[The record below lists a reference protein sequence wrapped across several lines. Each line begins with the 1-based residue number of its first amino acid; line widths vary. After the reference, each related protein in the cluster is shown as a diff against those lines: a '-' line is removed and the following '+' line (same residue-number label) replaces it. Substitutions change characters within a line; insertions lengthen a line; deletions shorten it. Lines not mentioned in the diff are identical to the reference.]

1 MNRDRSSDCLLVVVL
16 ALSFLSLPVAFGAT
30 STAAPAAAA
39 LQPGQAA
46 GSLTVGDKTITLSHA
61 STYAT
66 TYMDKKHVVLLLTDQ
81 ALPAASWKDAAD
93 MMMYRMA
100 GHKFGG
106 VEFYLDDQRHVTMAN
121 YYAAEDSPIGG
132 NPVFELKLDA
142 GAGKTLSGSARST
155 PFAATLHSPVKL
167 EVRFNAPL
175 P

>member
-1 MNRDRSSDCLLVVVL
+1 MNRDRCSDSLIVVAL
-16 ALSFLSLPVAFGAT
+16 ALSFLTVPVAFGAVT
-30 STAAPAAAA
+30 

-46 GSLTVGDKTITLSHA
+46 GSMTVGDKTIQLSHA

-66 TYMDKKHVVLLLTDQ
+66 TYMDKHHVVLLLTDQ
-81 ALPAASWKDAAD
+81 ALPASSWKDAAD

-106 VEFYLDDQRHVTMAN
+106 VEFYIDDQRHVTMAN

-132 NPVFELKLDA
+132 NIVFELKLDA
-142 GAGKTLSGSARST
+142 GAGKTLTGSASST
-155 PFAATLHSPVKL
+155 PFAAKLDSPVKL

>member
-1 MNRDRSSDCLLVVVL
+1 MNRDRSSSLVVVAL
-16 ALSFLSLPVAFGAT
+16 ALVFLTVPVA
-30 STAAPAAAA
+30 AAAA

-46 GSLTVGDKTITLSHA
+46 GSLTVGAKTVQLSHA

-81 ALPAASWKDAAD
+81 ALPAGWKDAAD
-93 MMMYRMA
+93 MMMYRMG

-106 VEFYLDDQRHVTMAN
+106 VEFYLDAERHVTMAN

-142 GAGKTLSGSARST
+142 GAGKTLTGSAHAT
-155 PFAATLHSPVKL
+155 PFAATLHDPVKL
-167 EVRFNAPL
+167 DVRFNAPL

>member
-1 MNRDRSSDCLLVVVL
+1 MNRDRSSSLVVVAL
-16 ALSFLSLPVAFGAT
+16 ALVFLAVPVAFG
-30 STAAPAAAA
+30 AA

-46 GSLTVGDKTITLSHA
+46 GSMTVGDKTVQLSHA

-66 TYMDKKHVVLLLTDQ
+66 TYMDKKHVVLMLTDQ
-81 ALPAASWKDAAD
+81 ALPAGWKDASD
-93 MMMYRMA
+93 MMMYRMG

-106 VEFYLDDQRHVTMAN
+106 VEFYLDAERHVTMAN

-132 NPVFELKLDA
+132 NIVFELKLDA
-142 GAGKTLSGSARST
+142 GGSKSLSGSASST
-155 PFAATLHSPVKL
+155 PFAAKLDSPVKL

>member
-1 MNRDRSSDCLLVVVL
+1 MNRDRSSSLVVVAL
-16 ALSFLSLPVAFGAT
+16 ALVFLAVPVAFG
-30 STAAPAAAA
+30 AA

-46 GSLTVGDKTITLSHA
+46 GSMTVGDKTVQLSHA

-66 TYMDKKHVVLLLTDQ
+66 TYMDKKHVVLMLTDQ
-81 ALPAASWKDAAD
+81 ALPAGWKDASD
-93 MMMYRMA
+93 MMMYRMG

-106 VEFYLDDQRHVTMAN
+106 VEFYLDAERHVTMAN

-132 NPVFELKLDA
+132 NIVFELKLDA
-142 GAGKTLSGSARST
+142 GGGKSLSGSASST
-155 PFAATLHSPVKL
+155 PFAAKLDSPVKL

>member
-1 MNRDRSSDCLLVVVL
+1 MNRDRSISLAVL
-16 ALSFLSLPVAFGAT
+16 ALVLVFLTVPVVFA
-30 STAAPAAAA
+30 SP
-39 LQPGQAA
+39 LQSGQAT
-46 GSLTVGDKTITLSHA
+46 GSLTVGDKTVQLSHA

-81 ALPAASWKDAAD
+81 ALPASSWKDASD

-106 VEFYLDDQRHVTMAN
+106 VEFYLDAERHVTMAN

-132 NPVFELKLDA
+132 NIVFELKLDA
-142 GAGKTLSGSARST
+142 AAGKTLTGSANST
-155 PFAATLHSPVKL
+155 AFAAKLDTPVKL
-167 EVRFNAPL
+167 DVRFNAPL